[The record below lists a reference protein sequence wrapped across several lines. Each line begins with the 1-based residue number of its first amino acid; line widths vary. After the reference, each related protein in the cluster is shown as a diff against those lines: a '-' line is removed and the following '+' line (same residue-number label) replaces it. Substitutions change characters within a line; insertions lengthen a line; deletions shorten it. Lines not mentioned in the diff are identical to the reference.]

1 MDQRFGKLRVK
12 KGLLHFF
19 VGKSVS
25 AAGGFFAMLLVVQAL
40 SISDFAMYSV
50 LVALVEVFNA
60 VSGFGLT
67 HVVLRYVPELYV
79 SYRTHSLRRVILSA
93 FGIRLFL
100 LVAGLG
106 MMWLFSRPVSSW
118 IGVGESLAAFE
129 AFLLIVLFRSTNQ
142 FLSQILESAL
152 HQGVS
157 QAAYSVIAL
166 GRCFGMLWLVNQGNS
181 VALIDVIRLETICE
195 AAAMAVMLSGIGV
208 MLWGKGSKDR
218 GEGDAGWFEANRP
231 QMTRFAASAW
241 FQHLAT
247 LPFGGN
253 TNRLVGGAMFGN
265 VVMASFGF
273 ALSLYEYAKRYLPT
287 QLLIGMIR
295 PIVVARY
302 ATTRRFSDA
311 ASLCEQ
317 SFQFNLVLLGALI
330 AMLLVSGDSILG
342 FVSGGKYIEH
352 SVNLLCILLLLLAFE
367 THRLILEV
375 LAQMVEHYEILIP
388 SNLFLSSSVLGG
400 IAGYYAIGAIAFPLA
415 NLAALVIANGWTI
428 HRLAKL
434 GFSYVHDWTRTL
446 WSLSVLTA
454 ATGAGKLVVH
464 AGGNWLVAL
473 AATVLVLGLLFLKV
487 QLDPTIRFARELIG
501 AKA

>member
-1 MDQRFGKLRVK
+1 MDQRFGNLRVK
-12 KGLLHFF
+12 KGILHFF

-25 AAGGFFAMLLVVQAL
+25 AAGGFVAMLLVVQSL
-40 SISDFAMYSV
+40 SISDFAKYSV

-60 VSGFGLT
+60 ISGLGLT

-79 SYRTHSLRRVILSA
+79 SYRTHSLRRVVLSA
-93 FGIRLFL
+93 FGIRL
-100 LVAGLG
+100 LVLVGGLG
-106 MMWLFSRPVSSW
+106 VVWLFSASVSSW
-118 IGVGESLAAFE
+118 IGVDEALPAFE
-129 AFLLIVLFRSTNQ
+129 AFLIIVLLRSTNQ

-157 QAAYSVIAL
+157 QAAFSVIAL
-166 GRCFGMLWLVNQGNS
+166 GRCFGMLWLVNQGS
-181 VALIDVIRLETICE
+181 AVLLIDVIWLEAVCE
-195 AAAMAVMLSGIGV
+195 ACALVVMFAGIGI
-208 MLWGKGSKDR
+208 MLWGKGSRDQ

-231 QMTRFAASAW
+231 QMVRFAASAW

-253 TNRLVGGAMFGN
+253 TNRLVGGALFGN

-287 QLLIGMIR
+287 QLLIGLIR

-302 ATTRRFSDA
+302 ALTRRFEDA

-330 AMLLVSGDSILG
+330 AVLLVSGDSLLG
-342 FVSGGKYIEH
+342 FVSGGKYVEH
-352 SVNLLCILLLLLAFE
+352 SVSLLCVLLLLLAFE
-367 THRLILEV
+367 TQRLVLEV

-388 SNLFLSSSVLGG
+388 SNLFLSTSVVAGV
-400 IAGYYAIGAIAFPLA
+400 AGYYILGAIAFPLA
-415 NLAALVIANGWTI
+415 NLAALAVANAWTI

-434 GFSYVHDWTRTL
+434 GFKYVQDWTRTI

-454 ATGAGKLVVH
+454 ATGAGKLVTH
-464 AGGNWLVAL
+464 TGGSWFLAL
-473 AATVLVLGLLFLKV
+473 IVTLLVLGLLFLKV